1 MKQGLY
7 RKDFCFM
14 LARTV
19 IFASIAA
26 VLATQVPSFF
36 GSASQQPSDAPSANY
51 VSTDTSRPVAQTPAN
66 GGNTTACRRMLKDT
80 IPAASR
86 STVSRCRG

>member
-1 MKQGLY
+1 MKLGLY

-14 LARTV
+14 LVRTV

-26 VLATQVPSFF
+26 ALATQVPSFF
-36 GSASQQPSDAPSANY
+36 AGTGQQTADLLSANY
-51 VSTDTSRPVAQTPAN
+51 VSTEDGKPAVPARP
-66 GGNTTACRRMLKDT
+66 TAAIRSAFRQMRRVT

-86 STVSRCRG
+86 STASRCKA